1 MRILQEGRSEYLKV
15 DPDGYRAFVRDHK
28 PHQMVSK
35 LMTHKE
41 AVEKFVRD
49 GDYLAYDCN
58 YFMRG
63 PDVAAS
69 RNYPA
74 KEAPAMGVRQVYL
87 CRLRAD
93 GRVRVRRP
101 LDIGFIGFGPWISR
115 AVREKKCTIYEYSN
129 AIMTLRLKAGAMGL
143 PFLPARSFGGTDG
156 FKHSGCK
163 LVEDPYT
170 KQPIMLV
177 PALNPDV
184 SIVHVNQSD
193 EYGNA
198 RVFGTGITHQE
209 CALASKRVIL
219 QAEEIVSTDE
229 IRRDPGRTSIP
240 HFAVDAV
247 VHAPY
252 GGVSGNGTGL
262 LRFRSRRR
270 GRGDG
275 GDVRRRFPGLF
286 RQARL
291 LGGFA
296 RGVSGEGRRRRASSP
311 RSAAVRP
318 SARGTAY
325 EHACRQFQRTRARDL
340 PGRAPDR

>member
-1 MRILQEGRSEYLKV
+1 MRILQEGRGDYFKV
-15 DPDGYRAFVRDHK
+15 DPDGYRAFVRDNK

-63 PDVAAS
+63 PDSLLREIIRQKKQRLWVCGKFTYVATALLVES
-69 RNYPA
+69 
-74 KEAPAMGVRQVYL
+74 G
-87 CRLRAD
+87 CAD
-93 GRVRVRRP
+93 RV
-101 LDIGFIGFGPWISR
+101 DIGFIGFGPWISR
-115 AVREKKCTIYEYSN
+115 AVREKRCTIYEYSN

-163 LVEDPYT
+163 LIEDPYT
-170 KQPIMLV
+170 KQPILLV

-240 HFAVDAV
+240 HFSVDAV

-252 GGVSGNGTGL
+252 GGYPGTVPGYYACDPAGVVEAMGAMFAGD
-262 LRFRSRRR
+262 FRAYFDKHVHSVASHEEYLEKVVGAAKIAEICRRETIR
-270 GRGDG
+270 
-275 GDVRRRFPGLF
+275 
-286 RQARL
+286 
-291 LGGFA
+291 
-296 RGVSGEGRRRRASSP
+296 EG
-311 RSAAVRP
+311 
-318 SARGTAY
+318 Y
-325 EHACRQFQRTRARDL
+325 CI
-340 PGRAPDR
+340 